1 MHPPLQRIQ
10 FLRQAIDACIDLV
23 FPRDCLLTG
32 EPIEPK
38 NRFRYLGP
46 RAAKSIRWIHEPRCL
61 QCGSPLW
68 GCTGNTP
75 TCSHCTALEPVFE
88 GNRSAVLLN
97 GATRRLIHQLKYH
110 QGHYVLQDIRQIIR
124 EAPGY
129 LDDATDHILIPV
141 PLHPRKLRERGFN
154 QSALI
159 AQLISGLATGART
172 ENGLVRRI
180 DTESQ
185 TRLSR
190 EARIRNTRHAF
201 ATAPGF
207 AVDPNASYIL
217 VDDVFTTGAT
227 LNACAA
233 ALRKAG
239 ARHVSCLT
247 FGHG

>member
-1 MHPPLQRIQ
+1 MHPHLEQIQ
-10 FLRQAIDACIDLV
+10 SLRQAIGACLDLV
-23 FPRDCLLTG
+23 FPRDCLLTS
-32 EPIEPK
+32 EPIEPD

-46 RAAKSIRWIHEPRCL
+46 KAARSIRWIHEPRCL
-61 QCGSPLW
+61 QCGAPLW
-68 GCTGNTP
+68 GCTANTP
-75 TCSHCTALEPVFE
+75 TCSHCATLDPAFE

-110 QGHYVLQDIRQIIR
+110 QGHYVLHDIRRIIC

-129 LDDATDHILIPV
+129 LEEANDHILIPV

-154 QSALI
+154 QSAVI

-172 ENGLVRRI
+172 GNGLVRRI

-233 ALRKAG
+233 ALWRAG
-239 ARHVSCLT
+239 ARHLSCLT